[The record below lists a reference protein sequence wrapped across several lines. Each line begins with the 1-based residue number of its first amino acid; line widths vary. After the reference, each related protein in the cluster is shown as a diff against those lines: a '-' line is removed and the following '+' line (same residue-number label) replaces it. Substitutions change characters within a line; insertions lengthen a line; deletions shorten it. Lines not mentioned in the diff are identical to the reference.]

1 MTGLTLHATLL
12 AAFPSSVSWSPK
24 VALVMILCNVLAIAI
39 GKATIKYP
47 SEGPALPMSE
57 MFGGMG
63 FPALLATT
71 SFGHLLGIGMILG
84 LASSGAL

>member
-1 MTGLTLHATLL
+1 
-12 AAFPSSVSWSPK
+12 
-24 VALVMILCNVLAIAI
+24 MIICNVLAIAI
-39 GKATIKYP
+39 GKYAIKHP
-47 SEGPALPMSE
+47 SAEPALPSSE

-71 SFGHLLGIGMILG
+71 SFGHIIGLGVILG